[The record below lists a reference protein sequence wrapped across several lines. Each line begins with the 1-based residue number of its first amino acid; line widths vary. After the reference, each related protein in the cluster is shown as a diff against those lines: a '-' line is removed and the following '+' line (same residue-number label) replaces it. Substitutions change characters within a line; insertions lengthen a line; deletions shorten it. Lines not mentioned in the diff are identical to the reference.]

1 MKRARNRAASL
12 ITTLLVIV
20 VLSTIVVAF
29 LQSTMIDRL
38 TANSARS
45 MLQAE
50 LAARAGLHSAIA
62 QILTATATNNTFVT
76 GSTNYAAG
84 HGPLVMIGQSNLV
97 DAVQLMPL
105 VSIPPELAGNFRQ
118 PDWTN
123 SLAVLFSDLAGT
135 NTTDVNGRAGVIQ
148 STTNTKLYRAPW
160 VAISSS
166 SGARIGRFAYRVL
179 DENSRLSPLLHTG
192 SGTMANP
199 TNWYSGPS
207 DIALTNASASILT
220 PAEQTAILAAS
231 GRLLTPDSLAQAFAT
246 RSDYERVKHL
256 LTSQTNETY
265 DVIPASFKDG
275 GSPKYNINELATN
288 SSQGA
293 NAELRAKRIAEIVS
307 SNLTSFA
314 ARDPSL
320 RGVPADEM
328 QYLRRLAAGVV
339 DYIDPDSVPTIVN
352 GGEPAGRDLF
362 PLVAAVAERF
372 RRVSIDTNAA
382 STTIESQCFVQVW
395 NPYTAEITL
404 SNQALRF
411 VVRNRMKVLFGTG
424 IVTPFEDYDQTI
436 TTNAVIRPN
445 EFFVFEFPT
454 TSQTWTS
461 PGPINDVPKWD
472 DGPSGNADET
482 THCPFEFYIDGQLVD
497 MNRRPPVGPD
507 VAISGMVRFGVTF
520 ADATNRWQ
528 CSFIPTQNSPS
539 NWRFVGD
546 SRGSYL
552 CNYDWQSLGTS
563 GYTSGTRWKGRQQNT
578 LPRYQEFNAHWVQR
592 DYTRDNPSM
601 GSLPASIN
609 QSPSQVSSPYSGAN
623 DAAAAPAFLGNRAMR
638 SLGELGHIFDPAQAA
653 DDLSAPLSS
662 DLPFNNKIS
671 GGGRTLRIGQPE
683 FRSSTADSWDTN
695 GRRAVELLDL
705 FTVNSTNSSSEG
717 FPAALGR
724 INPNTAA
731 PETLAAILSGIQVTS
746 DRGIPD
752 STFKDAAALAANIVS
767 NRPYSVLS
775 DLHKVAAGFATGANY
790 APAFASSIGGGTT
803 NLAAADRVREEAFG
817 KLVQHLTVQSR
828 TYRVIAVG
836 EAFDPAGKARGH
848 ATLEAIVFLQN
859 KPGGGVRPVITFQRS
874 F

>member
-1 MKRARNRAASL
+1 MRPARNKAASL

-29 LQSTMIDRL
+29 LQSMSIERL
-38 TANSARS
+38 TANSSRS

-50 LAARAGLHSAIA
+50 LAARAGLNSAIA
-62 QILTATATNNTFVT
+62 QILTATGTNNAFAT
-76 GSTNYAAG
+76 GLTNYAAG
-84 HGPLVMIGQSNLV
+84 HGALVMIGQRDLV

-105 VSIPPELAGNFRQ
+105 VSTPPGLLSNFLQ
-118 PDWTN
+118 PAWAH
-123 SLAVLFSDLAGT
+123 SLTSLFSDLLGT
-135 NTTDVNGRAGVIQ
+135 NTTDVNGRSGIIQ
-148 STTNTKLYRAPW
+148 STTNNKLYRAPW
-160 VAISSS
+160 VVISSS
-166 SGARIGRFAYRVL
+166 SGDPIGRFAYRVL
-179 DENSRLSPLLHTG
+179 DENSRLNPLIHTG

-207 DIALTNASASILT
+207 DISLTNASAQILT
-220 PAEQTAILAAS
+220 PAEQTAILAS
-231 GRLLTPDSLAQAFAT
+231 SDRLLTPDSLAQAFAT
-246 RSDYERVKHL
+246 RPDYDRVKHL
-256 LTSQTNETY
+256 LTLQTNETY
-265 DVIPASFKDG
+265 DVIPASFEDG

-288 SSQGA
+288 SSLGT
-293 NAELRAKRIAEIVS
+293 NAELRANRIAAIVS

-320 RGVPADEM
+320 RGLAANEM
-328 QYLRRLAAGVV
+328 RYLRRLAAGVV
-339 DYIDPDSVPTIVN
+339 DYIDWDSAPTIVN

-372 RRVSIDTNAA
+372 RRTNLDTNAA
-382 STTIESQCFVQVW
+382 SATIESQCFVQLW
-395 NPYTAEITL
+395 NPYTTAITL

-411 VVRNRMKVLFGTG
+411 VVRNRMKVIFGTG
-424 IVTPFEDYDQTI
+424 LVRPFDDYDQTL
-436 TTNAVIRPN
+436 TANTVIQPN
-445 EFFVFEFPT
+445 EFVVFEFPT

-461 PGPINDVPKWD
+461 PGPVNDVPKWD

-497 MNRRPPVGPD
+497 MNRRSPVGPD
-507 VAISGMVRFGVTF
+507 VAISGMVRFGLAFT
-520 ADATNRWQ
+520 DATNRWQ

-552 CNYDWQSLGTS
+552 CNYDWQTLGTS

-578 LPRYQEFNAHWVQR
+578 LPRYQEFTAHWVHR
-592 DYTRDNPSM
+592 DYVRNDPSM
-601 GSLPASIN
+601 GSLPASTH
-609 QSPSQVSSPYSGAN
+609 QTPSQVPSPYSGAN
-623 DAAAAPAFLGNRAMR
+623 DASAAPAFLGNGAM
-638 SLGELGHIFDPAQAA
+638 SSIGELGHIFDPAQAA
-653 DDLSAPLSS
+653 DDLSAPISS
-662 DLPFNNKIS
+662 DPPINNKIS

-683 FRSSTADSWDTN
+683 FRSGAGDSWDTN
-695 GRRAVELLDL
+695 GRRAIELLDL
-705 FTVNSTNSSSEG
+705 FTVNSTNSRSEG
-717 FPAALGR
+717 FPAATGR

-731 PETLAAILSGIQVTS
+731 PETLAAVLSGIQVTS

-752 STFKDAAALAANIVS
+752 STLKDAASLAANIVS

-775 DLHKVAAGFATGANY
+775 DLHKVATDFATAANY
-790 APAFASSIGGGTT
+790 APAFAPSIGGGTT
-803 NLAAADRVREEAFG
+803 NLAAPDRVREEVFG

-828 TYRVIAVG
+828 TFRVVAVG